1 MSAERFWR
9 CVNLIGANTE
19 IETKVRKIVLKNYKT
34 IDLFVKIGEIR
45 LGFSQIRSVKMY
57 FAPKLGKI

>member
-1 MSAERFWR
+1 M
-9 CVNLIGANTE
+9 NLIGANTE

-45 LGFSQIRSVKMY
+45 LGFSQTRSVKRY

>member
-1 MSAERFWR
+1 MD
-9 CVNLIGANTE
+9 LIGANTE
-19 IETKVRKIVLKNYKT
+19 IGTKVRRVVLKNYKT

-45 LGFSQIRSVKMY
+45 LGFSQTRSVKMY

>member
-34 IDLFVKIGEIR
+34 IDLFAKIGEIR
-45 LGFSQIRSVKMY
+45 LGFSQNRSVKRY
-57 FAPKLGKI
+57 FASKLGKI